1 MIVTKVEKDDSKY
14 RKGITQEL
22 RIKDRFGRVHTLSY
36 FVGTIF
42 HKNFPYDKSEAPY
55 DVIEWMDEFEIHLH
69 SKDDDFTQESGS
81 LPALFSVLYNL
92 NDTCIGEIYQKR
104 TLSDGTKDSCVLTYT
119 SRLVKA

>member
-22 RIKDRFGRVHTLSY
+22 QMKDRFGRIHTLSY

-42 HKNFPYDKSEAPY
+42 YNNFPYNKGEAPY
-55 DVIEWMDEFEIHLH
+55 DVIEWMDEFELHLH
-69 SKDDDFTQESGS
+69 SKDDDFTHESGS

-104 TLSDGTKDSCVLTYT
+104 TLSDGTQDSCVLAYT
-119 SRLVKA
+119 TRMVKA